1 MASRQIKTNDA
12 IFCPITMEVF
22 DEPVIDN
29 EGNTYEKNAI
39 EKWMIDN
46 DNSSPLTRNII
57 TSLVPNRSLKSSIE
71 WFVETGA
78 SINVSSDEDYD
89 DLMVDHNVL
98 IKSHIALRKSTDEH
112 ADNER
117 LRFQEQ
123 EEILSECT
131 KAFET
136 KIQKK
141 RQRIQEL
148 IRHVK
153 FEQVQLAHSQAQ
165 VVLWRTK
172 FYTCSDELLTCG
184 KKLKER
190 EFRIIRQ
197 EVDTCKKLKECEML
211 FQRQEA
217 DMCKKFEEREALFR
231 RQEEERKTLY
241 CKRLIDHYSEM
252 TNQFLEL
259 IETPSALITT
269 APTTSTQL
277 EDFNQFLGSIETPS
291 ALITTAPTTST
302 QLEYFNGMTEE
313 DMDDDLW

>member
-39 EKWMIDN
+39 EKWMMDN
-46 DNSSPLTRNII
+46 DNSSPLTRNPI

-78 SINVSSDEDYD
+78 SIKVSSDEDYD

-112 ADNER
+112 ADKER

-148 IRHVK
+148 IRHLK
-153 FEQVQLAHSQAQ
+153 FEQVQLLHSQAQ
-165 VVLWRTK
+165 VVLWRTN
-172 FYTCSDELLTCG
+172 FNTCSDELITCG
-184 KKLKER
+184 KKLKEHELR
-190 EFRIIRQ
+190 FIRQ
-197 EVDTCKKLKECEML
+197 EVDTCMKLKECEVL
-211 FQRQEA
+211 
-217 DMCKKFEEREALFR
+217 LR
-231 RQEEERKTLY
+231 RQEEERKTLH

-259 IETPSALITT
+259 IETPSALITM

-277 EDFNQFLGSIETPS
+277 EDYG
-291 ALITTAPTTST
+291 
-302 QLEYFNGMTEE
+302 GMDEEEE
-313 DMDDDLW
+313 DDFSMDYDDLLRS